1 MTDRGLPRLGT
12 IAGYPRYLSARIA
25 AWIGN
30 VMSLVALPV
39 LIYQLTG
46 SAALTGLLAAAGAL
60 PYLLLGLPAGALA
73 DRWDSRRTIAGWST
87 VAGVAMLLVSVA
99 HALGVLTPAHVMVT
113 AFVVGTAFVFAD
125 AAGFG
130 ALPRLVGRANVGR
143 ATASQSAIYTVIS
156 IAGPGAAGLL
166 ITLVGP
172 AWVVGLDGVGYLVE
186 AVLIARLPLPR
197 VRPKAS
203 GRPRLLTDVAEG
215 LRFVWR
221 HHVIRVLTLVGLGLA
236 LTAGGAVSALTVVV
250 GVEAFGFADD
260 DPRLG
265 VLYMAA
271 SVGSFGGSMLVTRL
285 QRRFRVGT
293 ITLAGLGI
301 TAAVVAALALT
312 ADWIVGV
319 ALLAALNAAMMVVI
333 LNAIVVRQTLTPM
346 RLQSRV
352 NTTARMISWGGSPVG
367 TTLGGLIASAGGIRL
382 ALLVCASGVLMS
394 LLAGVVMGARRIDRL
409 DRLTPVED

>member
-1 MTDRGLPRLGT
+1 MTEPTTPKLAAIP
-12 IAGYPRYLSARIA
+12 GYPRYLTARIA

-73 DRWDSRRTIAGWST
+73 DRWDSRRTMAGWST
-87 VAGVAMLLVSVA
+87 VAGVAMLSVSAA
-99 HALGVLTPAHVMVT
+99 HALGTINAAHVIVT

-156 IAGPGAAGLL
+156 IAGPGVAGVL

-197 VRPKAS
+197 VRSEAS
-203 GRPRLLTDVAEG
+203 GRPTLLADVTEG
-215 LRFVWR
+215 LRFVWQ
-221 HHVIRVLTLVGLGLA
+221 HHAIRVLTVVGLALA

-250 GVEAFGFADD
+250 GVEAFGFTDD

-285 QRRFRVGT
+285 QRRFQVGT
-293 ITLAGLGI
+293 ITLAGLAV
-301 TAAVVAALALT
+301 TAALVTALALT
-312 ADWIVGV
+312 TDWIVGV
-319 ALLAALNAAMMVVI
+319 ALLAALNAAMMTVI

-367 TTLGGLIASAGGIRL
+367 TMLGGLIAGAGGIRL
-382 ALLVCASGVLMS
+382 ALLVCA
-394 LLAGVVMGARRIDRL
+394 AGVVAGLFAAVAMGARRIDRL
-409 DRLTPVED
+409 DRLTPIED

>member
-1 MTDRGLPRLGT
+1 MTERKLGT

-39 LIYQLTG
+39 LFYQLTG
-46 SAALTGLLAAAGAL
+46 SAALTGLWAAAGAL
-60 PYLLLGLPAGALA
+60 PYLFLGLPAGALA
-73 DRWDSRRTIAGWST
+73 DRWDSRRTMAGWST
-87 VAGVAMLLVSVA
+87 VAGVAMLSVSIA
-99 HALGVLTPAHVMVT
+99 HALGVLTAAHVIVT

-156 IAGPGAAGLL
+156 IAGPGVAGVL
-166 ITLVGP
+166 ITLIGP

-186 AVLIARLPLPR
+186 AVLLARLPLPR
-197 VRPKAS
+197 VRSEAS
-203 GRPRLLTDVAEG
+203 GRPRLLADVAEG
-215 LRFVWR
+215 LRFVWE
-221 HHVIRVLTLVGLGLA
+221 HHVIRVLTLVGLGHA
-236 LTAGGAVSALTVVV
+236 VTGGAVSALLVVV
-250 GVEAFGFADD
+250 GVEALGFTDD
-260 DPRLG
+260 DSRLG

-271 SVGSFGGSMLVTRL
+271 SVGSFGSSMLVTRL

-293 ITLAGLGI
+293 ITLAGLTV
-301 TAAVVAALALT
+301 TAALVIALALT
-312 ADWIVGV
+312 SDWIAGV
-319 ALLAALNAAMMVVI
+319 VLRALLNAAMIAVI

-352 NTTARMISWGGSPVG
+352 NTTARMISWGGSPLG
-367 TTLGGLIASAGGIRL
+367 AALGGLIAGAAGIRL
-382 ALLVCASGVLMS
+382 ALLACAAGVLVS
-394 LLAGVVMGARRIDRL
+394 LLAGLTMGLRRIERL

>member
-1 MTDRGLPRLGT
+1 MTDRALPRLGT

-46 SAALTGLLAAAGAL
+46 SVALTGLLAAAGAL

-87 VAGVAMLLVSVA
+87 VAGVAMLSVSVA
-99 HALGVLTPAHVMVT
+99 HALGVLTPAHVMVA

-172 AWVVGLDGVGYLVE
+172 AWLVGLDGVGYLVE

>member
-1 MTDRGLPRLGT
+1 M
-12 IAGYPRYLSARIA
+12 LS
-25 AWIGN
+25 
-30 VMSLVALPV
+30 
-39 LIYQLTG
+39 
-46 SAALTGLLAAAGAL
+46 
-60 PYLLLGLPAGALA
+60 
-73 DRWDSRRTIAGWST
+73 
-87 VAGVAMLLVSVA
+87 VSVA
-99 HALGVLTPAHVMVT
+99 HALGMLTPAHVMVT
-113 AFVVGTAFVFAD
+113 AFVVGMAFVFAD
-125 AAGFG
+125 TAGFG

-172 AWVVGLDGVGYLVE
+172 AWLVGLDGVGYLVE

-333 LNAIVVRQTLTPM
+333 LNAIVVRQTLTPL

-367 TTLGGLIASAGGIRL
+367 TSLGGLIAGAGGIRL
-382 ALLVCASGVLMS
+382 ALLVCAAGVLVS
-394 LLAGVVMGARRIDRL
+394 LLAGLAMGARRIDRL

>member
-1 MTDRGLPRLGT
+1 MADRMLPKLGT

-60 PYLLLGLPAGALA
+60 PYLILGLPAGALA
-73 DRWDSRRTIAGWST
+73 DRWDSRRTMAGWST
-87 VAGVAMLLVSVA
+87 VAGVAMLSVSVA
-99 HALGVLTPAHVMVT
+99 HALGRLTAAHVIVT

-130 ALPRLVGRANVGR
+130 ALPRLVGRENVGR
-143 ATASQSAIYTVIS
+143 ATASQAAINTVIS
-156 IAGPGAAGLL
+156 IAGPGIAGVL
-166 ITLVGP
+166 ITLIGP

-186 AVLIARLPLPR
+186 AVLLARLPLPR
-197 VRPKAS
+197 VRPAS
-203 GRPRLLTDVAEG
+203 GRPRLLADVAEG
-215 LRFVWR
+215 LRFVWE
-221 HHVIRVLTLVGLGLA
+221 HHIIRVLTLVGLGHA
-236 LTAGGAVSALTVVV
+236 VTGGAVSALLVVV
-250 GVEAFGFADD
+250 GVEALGFTDD
-260 DPRLG
+260 DSRLG

-285 QRRFRVGT
+285 QRRLRVGT
-293 ITLAGLGI
+293 ITLAGLTV
-301 TAAVVAALALT
+301 TAVLVVALALT
-312 ADWIVGV
+312 SDWIVGV
-319 ALLAALNAAMMVVI
+319 ALLALLNAAMITVI

-352 NTTARMISWGGSPVG
+352 NTTARMISWGGSPLG
-367 TTLGGLIASAGGIRL
+367 AALGGLIAGAAGIRL
-382 ALLVCASGVLMS
+382 ALLVCAAGVLVS
-394 LLAGVVMGARRIDRL
+394 LLAGLAMGARNIDRL

>member
-1 MTDRGLPRLGT
+1 MTDRMLPKLGT

-60 PYLLLGLPAGALA
+60 PYLILGLPAGALA
-73 DRWDSRRTIAGWST
+73 DRWDSRRTMAGWST
-87 VAGVAMLLVSVA
+87 VAGVAMLSVSVA
-99 HALGVLTPAHVMVT
+99 HALGRLTAAHVIVT

-130 ALPRLVGRANVGR
+130 ALPRLVGRENVGR
-143 ATASQSAIYTVIS
+143 ATASQAAINTVIS
-156 IAGPGAAGLL
+156 IAGPGIAGVL
-166 ITLVGP
+166 ITLIGP

-186 AVLIARLPLPR
+186 AVLLARLPLPR
-197 VRPKAS
+197 VRPAS
-203 GRPRLLTDVAEG
+203 GRPRLLADVAEG
-215 LRFVWR
+215 LRFVWE
-221 HHVIRVLTLVGLGLA
+221 HHIIRVLTLVGLGHA
-236 LTAGGAVSALTVVV
+236 VTGGAVSALLVVV
-250 GVEAFGFADD
+250 GVEALGFTDD
-260 DPRLG
+260 DSRLG

-285 QRRFRVGT
+285 QRRLRVGT
-293 ITLAGLGI
+293 ITLAGLTV
-301 TAAVVAALALT
+301 TAVLVVALALT
-312 ADWIVGV
+312 SDWIVGV
-319 ALLAALNAAMMVVI
+319 ALLALLNAAMITVI

-352 NTTARMISWGGSPVG
+352 NTTARMISWGGSPLG
-367 TTLGGLIASAGGIRL
+367 AALGGLIAGAAGIRL
-382 ALLVCASGVLMS
+382 ALLVCAAGVLVS
-394 LLAGVVMGARRIDRL
+394 LLAGLAMGARNIDRL

>member
-1 MTDRGLPRLGT
+1 MTEPTPPKLGA

-73 DRWDSRRTIAGWST
+73 DRWDARRTMAAWST
-87 VAGVAMLLVSVA
+87 VAGVAMLSVSAA
-99 HALGVLTPAHVMVT
+99 HAVGMVTAGHVIVT
-113 AFVVGTAFVFAD
+113 AFVVGVAFVFAD

-156 IAGPGAAGLL
+156 IAGPGVAGVL
-166 ITLVGP
+166 IALVGP

-186 AVLIARLPLPR
+186 AALIARLPLPR
-197 VRPKAS
+197 VRPEAS
-203 GRPRLLTDVAEG
+203 ARPSLLADVAEG
-215 LRFVWR
+215 LRFVWE

-236 LTAGGAVSALTVVV
+236 VTAGGAVSALTVVV

-265 VLYMAA
+265 LLYMAA

-293 ITLAGLGI
+293 ITLAGLGS
-301 TAAVVAALALT
+301 TAAVVTVLAVT

-319 ALLAALNAAMMVVI
+319 ALLASLNAAMMVVI

-367 TTLGGLIASAGGIRL
+367 TTLGGLIAGAGGIRL
-382 ALLVCASGVLMS
+382 ALLICAAGVLVS
-394 LLAGVVMGARRIDRL
+394 LLAGLAMGARRIDRL
-409 DRLTPVED
+409 DRLAPVED

>member
-1 MTDRGLPRLGT
+1 MTGRTLPKLST

-46 SAALTGLLAAAGAL
+46 SAALTGLLAATGAL

-73 DRWDSRRTIAGWST
+73 DRWDSRRTMAGWST
-87 VAGVAMLLVSVA
+87 VAGIAMLSVSIA
-99 HALGVLTPAHVMVT
+99 HALGMLTAAHVIVT

-130 ALPRLVGRANVGR
+130 ALPRLVGRENVGR

-156 IAGPGAAGLL
+156 IAGPGVAGVL
-166 ITLVGP
+166 ITLIGP

-186 AVLIARLPLPR
+186 AVLLARLPLPH
-197 VRPKAS
+197 VRSEAS
-203 GRPRLLTDVAEG
+203 GRPRLLADVAEG
-215 LRFVWR
+215 LRFVWE
-221 HHVIRVLTLVGLGLA
+221 HHIIRVLTLVGLGHA
-236 LTAGGAVSALTVVV
+236 VTGGAVSALLVVV
-250 GVEAFGFADD
+250 GVEALGFTDD
-260 DPRLG
+260 DSRLG

-293 ITLAGLGI
+293 ITLAGLTV
-301 TAAVVAALALT
+301 TAALVVALALPS
-312 ADWIVGV
+312 DWIAGV
-319 ALLAALNAAMMVVI
+319 VLLALLNAAMIAVI

-352 NTTARMISWGGSPVG
+352 NTTARMISWAAPRW
-367 TTLGGLIASAGGIRL
+367 AQRWA
-382 ALLVCASGVLMS
+382 A
-394 LLAGVVMGARRIDRL
+394 
-409 DRLTPVED
+409 

>member
-1 MTDRGLPRLGT
+1 MTERMLPKLSA

-60 PYLLLGLPAGALA
+60 PYLILGLPAGALA
-73 DRWDSRRTIAGWST
+73 DRWDSRRTMASWST
-87 VAGVAMLLVSVA
+87 VAGVAMLSVSVA
-99 HALGVLTPAHVMVT
+99 HALGVLTAAHVIVT
-113 AFVVGTAFVFAD
+113 AFVVGTAFLFAD

-130 ALPRLVGRANVGR
+130 ALPRLVGRENVGR
-143 ATASQSAIYTVIS
+143 ATASQSAINTVIS
-156 IAGPGAAGLL
+156 IAGPGIAGVL
-166 ITLVGP
+166 ITLIGP

-186 AVLIARLPLPR
+186 AVLLARLPLPR
-197 VRPKAS
+197 VRPAS
-203 GRPRLLTDVAEG
+203 GRPRLLADVAEG
-215 LRFVWR
+215 LRFVWE
-221 HHVIRVLTLVGLGLA
+221 HHVIRVLTLVGLGHA
-236 LTAGGAVSALTVVV
+236 VTGGAVSALLVVV
-250 GVEAFGFADD
+250 GVEALGFADD
-260 DPRLG
+260 DGRLG

-271 SVGSFGGSMLVTRL
+271 SVGSFGGSVLVTRL

-293 ITLAGLGI
+293 ITLAGLTV
-301 TAAVVAALALT
+301 TAALVIALALT
-312 ADWIVGV
+312 SDWIVGV
-319 ALLAALNAAMMVVI
+319 ALLALLNAAMIAVI

-352 NTTARMISWGGSPVG
+352 NTTARMISWGGSPLG
-367 TTLGGLIASAGGIRL
+367 AALGGLIAGAGGIRL
-382 ALLVCASGVLMS
+382 ALLVCAAGVLVS
-394 LLAGVVMGARRIDRL
+394 LLAGLAMGLRRIERL

>member
-1 MTDRGLPRLGT
+1 MTDRGLPRLST

-87 VAGVAMLLVSVA
+87 VAGVAMLSVSVA

-285 QRRFRVGT
+285 QCRFRVGT

-301 TAAVVAALALT
+301 TAAVVTALALT

-367 TTLGGLIASAGGIRL
+367 TTLGGLIAGAGGIRL

-394 LLAGVVMGARRIDRL
+394 LLAGVAMGARRIDRL

>member
-1 MTDRGLPRLGT
+1 MTERKLGT

-60 PYLLLGLPAGALA
+60 PYLILGLPAGALA
-73 DRWDSRRTIAGWST
+73 DRWDSRRTMAGWST
-87 VAGVAMLLVSVA
+87 VAGVAMLSVSVA
-99 HALGVLTPAHVMVT
+99 HALGMLTAAHVIVT
-113 AFVVGTAFVFAD
+113 AFMVGTAFVFAD

-156 IAGPGAAGLL
+156 IAGPGVAGVL
-166 ITLVGP
+166 ITLIGP

-186 AVLIARLPLPR
+186 AVLLARLPLPR
-197 VRPKAS
+197 VRPAS
-203 GRPRLLTDVAEG
+203 GRPRLLADVAEG
-215 LRFVWR
+215 LRFVWE
-221 HHVIRVLTLVGLGLA
+221 HHVIRVLTLVGLGHA
-236 LTAGGAVSALTVVV
+236 VTGGAVSAMLVVV
-250 GVEAFGFADD
+250 GVEALGFTDD
-260 DPRLG
+260 DSRLG

-285 QRRFRVGT
+285 QRQFRVGT
-293 ITLAGLGI
+293 ITLAGLAV
-301 TAAVVAALALT
+301 TAALVIALALT
-312 ADWIVGV
+312 SDWIAGV
-319 ALLAALNAAMMVVI
+319 VLLALLNAAMIAVI

-352 NTTARMISWGGSPVG
+352 NTTARMISWGGSPLG
-367 TTLGGLIASAGGIRL
+367 AALGGLIAGAAGIRL
-382 ALLVCASGVLMS
+382 ALLACAAGVLVS
-394 LLAGVVMGARRIDRL
+394 LLAGLAMGLRRIERL